1 MVPWHASH
9 SKVWSKCV
17 FFMKYSTLFPKTLK
31 QAPSG
36 AESVNHQLLTR
47 GGFIDQLM
55 AGSYTLLPLGWRVYL
70 KIEYIIREELNKI
83 GCQELLMPLL
93 HPREIWD
100 ATGRWA
106 NKDVQEIMYQ
116 FKDIHDKEYG
126 LSFTHEEILLHIA
139 GKFIKSYKDLPIL
152 LYHFSTKFRNEPRAK
167 SGILRGREF
176 IMKDLYS
183 IHATKDDM
191 WEWYS
196 KVKAVYFEIFKKVG
210 LTVRYTEAAGGVFTS
225 GHTHEF
231 QAFAEVGEDA
241 IYYCQSCDFAENKEI
256 HEEKTGNKCPRCGMK
271 LNVTN
276 SIEVGNIFPLGT
288 KYSEGLKVTFKD
300 ASGKDQLPYFASYGI
315 GMTRLIGT
323 LVEVFH
329 DDKGIIWPDSVAPYK
344 VHLIGLD
351 LENESVKTDA
361 EQTYQ
366 ALVNSGVEILYDD
379 RVGVS
384 AGEKFADAD
393 LIGIPYRV
401 VISKKTAEKLEVKK
415 RSETHTSFINLQ
427 KLKDLIC

>member
-1 MVPWHASH
+1 
-9 SKVWSKCV
+9 
-17 FFMKYSTLFPKTLK
+17 MKYSKLFPKTFK

-70 KIEYIIREELNKI
+70 KIENIIRDELNKI

-100 ATGRWA
+100 STGRWA
-106 NKDVQEIMYQ
+106 DKDVREIMYQ
-116 FKDIHDKEYG
+116 FKDIRGKEYG
-126 LSFTHEEILLHIA
+126 LSFTHEEISLHIA
-139 GKFIKSYKDLPIL
+139 GKFISSYKDLPIL

-183 IHATKDDM
+183 IHTTEEDM

-196 KVKAVYFEIFKKVG
+196 KIKTAYLEIFKKVG
-210 LTVRYTEAAGGVFTS
+210 LTVRYTEAAGGVFTP

-231 QAFAEVGEDA
+231 QAFAEVGEDT
-241 IYYCQSCDFAENKEI
+241 IYYCENCDFAENKEI
-256 HEEKTGNKCPRCGMK
+256 HDEKVNKCPRCGSAIEQ
-271 LNVTN
+271 TN

-300 ASGKDQLPYFASYGI
+300 TTGKDQLPWFASYGI

-329 DDKGIIWPDSVAPYK
+329 DDKGILWPESVAPYK
-344 VHLIGLD
+344 IHLIGLD
-351 LENESVKTDA
+351 LENESVKTEA
-361 EQTYQ
+361 EKTYQ
-366 ALVNSGVEILYDD
+366 TLISEGVEILYDD
-379 RVGVS
+379 RLEVS

-401 VISKKTAEKLEVKK
+401 VISKKTTDKLEVKK
-415 RSETHTSFINLQ
+415 RSETHTSFISPSE
-427 KLKDLIC
+427 LKDLIC